1 MWFVGN
7 RCNRSFRQGW
17 TPPLLP
23 TYYRPVVSRHSFFSS
38 VYETTI
44 VGMNPFSSWPN
55 VVVTMWGSCQE
66 QFRHQCVRIASE
78 PKCWTLLELDRTKW
92 SRNNVTL
99 LSSTVFSTMRNA
111 PYRLTVNCQT
121 VTTMALSVRQC
132 LLQSAT
138 VRWYDATH
146 LRVPIPPAWF
156 DAKTIALALGTSIWG
171 QNHRACE
178 EERSAN
184 SGA

>member
-1 MWFVGN
+1 MDRESNQLENLSNKPMCISPRPSEPIHAGIMSSLIDVICWKPMQSKLSSGLNPSAATF
-7 RCNRSFRQGW
+7 
-17 TPPLLP
+17 
-23 TYYRPVVSRHSFFSS
+23 YRLVFRHSFFSS

-66 QFRHQCVRIASE
+66 QFRHQCVRITSE

-121 VTTMALSVRQC
+121 VTTMVLSVRQC

-138 VRWYDATH
+138 VR
-146 LRVPIPPAWF
+146 
-156 DAKTIALALGTSIWG
+156 
-171 QNHRACE
+171 
-178 EERSAN
+178 
-184 SGA
+184 